1 MYCWGDAYENEKEP
15 WRIAVACVSVIFIV
29 ALLTFKSING
39 MIDTVPKEQLLPM
52 VATNV
57 AVTML
62 KVLVLTGIVWAVRRV
77 GRLLTQKK

>member
-1 MYCWGDAYENEKEP
+1 MMHMKTKKEP

-39 MIDTVPKEQLLPM
+39 MIDTVPNEQLLPM

-57 AVTML
+57 AVTMF
-62 KVLVLTGIVWAVRRV
+62 KVLIFTGIVWAVRRI
-77 GRLLTQKK
+77 GKLLTQKK

>member
-1 MYCWGDAYENEKEP
+1 MKLKKEP

-39 MIDTVPKEQLLPM
+39 MIDTVPGEQLVPM
-52 VATNV
+52 AATNV

-62 KVLVLTGIVWAVRRV
+62 KVLVFAGIVWAVRRI

>member
-1 MYCWGDAYENEKEP
+1 MKLKKEP

-52 VATNV
+52 VATNA
-57 AVTML
+57 AVTMF
-62 KVLVLTGIVWAVRRV
+62 KVLIFTGIVWAVRRI
-77 GRLLTQKK
+77 GKLLTQKK

>member
-1 MYCWGDAYENEKEP
+1 MKLKKEP

-52 VATNV
+52 AATNV

-62 KVLVLTGIVWAVRRV
+62 KVLVFAGIVWAVRRI
-77 GRLLTQKK
+77 GNLLTQKKS

>member
-1 MYCWGDAYENEKEP
+1 MKLKKET

-52 VATNV
+52 AATNV

-62 KVLVLTGIVWAVRRV
+62 KVLVFAGIVWAVRRV

>member
-1 MYCWGDAYENEKEP
+1 MKLKKEP

-62 KVLVLTGIVWAVRRV
+62 KVLVFAGIVWAVRRI

>member
-1 MYCWGDAYENEKEP
+1 MKLKKEP

-52 VATNV
+52 AATNV

-62 KVLVLTGIVWAVRRV
+62 KVLVFAGIVWAVRRI